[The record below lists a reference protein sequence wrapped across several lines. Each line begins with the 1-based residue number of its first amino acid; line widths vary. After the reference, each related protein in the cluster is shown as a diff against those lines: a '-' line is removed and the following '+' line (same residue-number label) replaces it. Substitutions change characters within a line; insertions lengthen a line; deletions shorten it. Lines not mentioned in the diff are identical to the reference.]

1 MRHGTSSLRPRG
13 FVLAAAAVTGLA
25 AALVCPAA
33 GKAAETLRAYETLD
47 PSAVTV
53 SGLSSGGF
61 FAHQFHIAYSGTV
74 KGAGI
79 VAGGPY
85 ACAEQAPPWLVFNPA
100 RTLVMA
106 LGVCTYL
113 KRDEYNAEL
122 AFLGVRLPP
131 APDPARS
138 AESIRK
144 EHRNGRIDDPVHLR
158 AHRVWLFSG
167 GRDKV
172 VPRTTVGALK
182 AVYESFGLRA
192 PNLEL
197 ADEARAA
204 HGLPIREFTGTRPF
218 PKRACGDFG
227 PPYLIDCD
235 YDAAERILRH
245 LYAGRFKDEPGD
257 PDPGGRIVEID
268 QTEFFRPGDDLIS
281 MDPHGYLYVPAN
293 CENGSAPPGACRLH
307 VAFHGCNQT
316 VRQIGDAFYRGADYN
331 RWAVTNDIVVLY
343 PQIRP
348 DDFFNPEGCWDWWG
362 YTGFDYDNRNG
373 MQMRAVKAMID
384 RLLAR

>member
-1 MRHGTSSLRPRG
+1 MRPRRIA
-13 FVLAAAAVTGLA
+13 LAAAASAGLA
-25 AALVCPAA
+25 AALFCPKA
-33 GKAAETLRAYETLD
+33 GHAAEPLQAFKTLD
-47 PSAVTV
+47 PDTVTV

-85 ACAEQAPPWLVFNPA
+85 ACAEQAPVWLTFNPL

-113 KRDEYNAEL
+113 ERDEYNAKL

-131 APDPARS
+131 APDPAFSVER
-138 AESIRK
+138 IRE
-144 EHRNGRIDDPVHLR
+144 EHRNGRIDDPAHLR
-158 AHRVWLFSG
+158 THRVWLFSG
-167 GRDKV
+167 GRDAV
-172 VPRTTVGALK
+172 VPRTTVSAVA
-182 AVYESFGLRA
+182 AVYAHFGLR
-192 PNLEL
+192 PPRLEEVVD
-197 ADEARAA
+197 AEAA
-204 HGLPIREFTGTRPF
+204 HGLPIREFTGTKPF
-218 PKRACGDFG
+218 PNRACGDFG
-227 PPYLIDCD
+227 PPYLVACG

-257 PDPGGRIVEID
+257 PDRDGRIVEFA

-281 MDPHGYLYVPAN
+281 MNPTGYLYVPAR
-293 CENGSAPPGACRLH
+293 CENGSAAPGACRLH

-316 VRQIGDAFYRGADYN
+316 VRQIGDDFYRGADYN
-331 RWAVTNDIVVLY
+331 AWAVSNDIVVLY
-343 PQIRP
+343 PQTKPERG
-348 DDFFNPEGCWDWWG
+348 FNPDGCWDWWG

-373 MQMRAVKAMID
+373 MQMHAVKAMID